1 MKKTTSKKLFW
12 TCLSFLAFGLFC
24 LAIISKNYWINFFV
38 IILGLLVNK
47 KGSEGLFTKKRM
59 PLKKKMGRKNNL

>member
-47 KGSEGLFTKKRM
+47 KGSEVLFTKKTYAVE
-59 PLKKKMGRKNNL
+59 KKDGEEK